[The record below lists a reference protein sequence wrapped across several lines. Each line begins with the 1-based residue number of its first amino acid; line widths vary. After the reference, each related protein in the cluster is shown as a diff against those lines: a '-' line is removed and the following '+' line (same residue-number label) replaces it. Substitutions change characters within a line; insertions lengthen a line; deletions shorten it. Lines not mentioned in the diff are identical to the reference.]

1 MTRFAWRKAMPAGAK
16 ADHVGELFER
26 LRLVRGV
33 GLSPAT
39 AARVHEE
46 RLRQL
51 CREGQAVDTPSR
63 YGQGSSSARFVV
75 RRK

>member
-1 MTRFAWRKAMPAGAK
+1 MTDVPHQPIRRRALLAAGGA
-16 ADHVGELFER
+16 AAATAAVATTP
-26 LRLVRGV
+26 
-33 GLSPAT
+33 SPAT

-63 YGQGSSSARFVV
+63 YGRGSSSARFVV